1 MASRPLALVSEQLD
15 GATQRD
21 EALGALVDPRQMPL
35 QDRPVGGVLGRAAA
49 AIGDLDQRANVAEA
63 EVDRSRLA
71 DKTQP
76 SNVLFRVEPTR
87 R

>member
-35 QDRPVGGVLGRAAA
+35 QKSIGSINTLSPKSIDHPQVIKQSPTCASTRCWPELRP
-49 AIGDLDQRANVAEA
+49 
-63 EVDRSRLA
+63 
-71 DKTQP
+71 
-76 SNVLFRVEPTR
+76 
-87 R
+87 